1 MSPTILAAIVQEFLL
16 VVHILAAAAWI
27 GGSLFAGYSFSVLGS
42 LRDLKTVKS
51 VEEATGAKFFGTAV
65 VTLFLSGAALVIVSD
80 RFSWGHGFVLIGIAA
95 IVIEGI
101 FEGAL
106 IGPRL
111 TKIAESDTPDVD
123 TFRRTLSWSTLAH
136 FVLFAVV
143 VWAMVVKLGA

>member
-51 VEEATGAKFFGTAV
+51 VEEATGTKFFGTAV
-65 VTLFLSGAALVIVSD
+65 VTVFLSGAALVIVSD
-80 RFSWGHGFVLIGIAA
+80 RFSWGHAFVLIGIAA
-95 IVIEGI
+95 IVVEGI